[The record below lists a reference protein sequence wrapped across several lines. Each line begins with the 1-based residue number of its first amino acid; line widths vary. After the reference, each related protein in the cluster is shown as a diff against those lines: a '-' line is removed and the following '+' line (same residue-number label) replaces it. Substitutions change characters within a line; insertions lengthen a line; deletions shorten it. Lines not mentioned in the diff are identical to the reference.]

1 MRRDPVTGDATV
13 RARDPFR
20 FVDYEGLVVASGALA
35 RNLRE
40 FLDVIGRAPGDV
52 IHHHLF
58 RAVLAHRYGNWDH
71 TNDFSAWAATAL
83 GDPVLAEKL
92 SSLDPFRRGSIE
104 DARAAIMEIV
114 EDHLD
119 AVVTVPWARPG
130 FEFHFASGMYF
141 PLPGDREAWTLVEL
155 RAAIAE
161 IPLSS
166 LYFHFY
172 EARLRGDD
180 DEDDFSRWL
189 EDELGRSDLAEQ
201 LHGIDFYLF
210 SLEELR
216 QRVVA
221 ILDGDKE
228 AP

>member
-1 MRRDPVTGDATV
+1 MHGASA

-20 FVDYEGLVVASGALA
+20 FVDYEGLVVASGTDA

-40 FLDVIGRAPGDV
+40 FLEVIRRTPGDV

-58 RAVLAHRYGNWDH
+58 RAVLAHRYGTWDH
-71 TNDFSAWAATAL
+71 PNDFSAWAAAAL

-92 SSLDPFRRGSIE
+92 SSLDPFRRGDIE
-104 DARAAIMEIV
+104 DARAAIVDIV
-114 EDHLD
+114 EEHLE
-119 AVVTVPWARPG
+119 AVSTVPWARPG

-141 PLPGDREAWTLVEL
+141 ALPGQREAFTLEEL
-155 RAAIAE
+155 RDGVSQ

-166 LYFHFY
+166 LYFHFH

-189 EDELGRSDLAEQ
+189 EYELGRVDLAVR
-201 LHGIDFYLF
+201 LRGIDFYLF

-221 ILDGDKE
+221 ILDGAED
-228 AP
+228 AV

>member
-1 MRRDPVTGDATV
+1 MGESSE

-20 FVDYEGLVVASGALA
+20 FVDYEGLVVATGSQA

-58 RAVLAHRYGNWDH
+58 RAVLAHRYGAWDH

-92 SSLDPFRRGSIE
+92 SSLDPFRRGNIE
-104 DARAAIMEIV
+104 DARAAIVEIV
-114 EDHLD
+114 EDHLESV
-119 AVVTVPWARPG
+119 ATVPWARPG
-130 FEFHFASGMYF
+130 FEFHFASGRYF
-141 PLPGDREAWTLVEL
+141 ALPGDREAWTVSEL
-155 RAAIAE
+155 RAGISE

-172 EARLRGDD
+172 EARLRGED

-189 EDELGRSDLAEQ
+189 EDALDRADLAER
-201 LHGIDFYLF
+201 LHRIDFYLF

-221 ILDGDKE
+221 ILDGADD
-228 AP
+228 AS

>member
-1 MRRDPVTGDATV
+1 MRDGVMGEASG

-20 FVDYEGLVVASGALA
+20 FIDYEGLVVASGALA

-40 FLDVIGRAPGDV
+40 FLEVIGRAPGEV

-58 RAVLAHRYGNWDH
+58 RAVLAHRYGAWDH

-92 SSLDPFRRGSIE
+92 SSLDPFHRGDIE
-104 DARAAIMEIV
+104 DARAAIVEIV
-114 EDHLD
+114 EDHLE
-119 AVVTVPWARPG
+119 AVATVPWVRPG

-141 PLPGDREAWTLVEL
+141 PLPGDRQAWTLGEL
-155 RAAIAE
+155 RAGIAT

-166 LYFHFY
+166 LYYHFH

-189 EDELGRSDLAEQ
+189 EDELQRIDLAERLQ
-201 LHGIDFYLF
+201 RIDFYLF

-221 ILDGDKE
+221 ILDGTDE
-228 AP
+228 AA

>member
-1 MRRDPVTGDATV
+1 MSGREA

-20 FVDYEGLVVASGALA
+20 FVDYEGLVVASGAVA

-40 FLDVIGRAPGDV
+40 FLEILGRAPAGV

-58 RAVLAHRYGNWDH
+58 RAVLAHRYGTWDH

-92 SSLDPFRRGSIE
+92 SSLDPFRPGDIE
-104 DARAAIMEIV
+104 EARAAIVDIV
-114 EDHLD
+114 EDHLESV
-119 AVVTVPWARPG
+119 ATVPWVRPG
-130 FEFHFASGMYF
+130 FEFYFASGTYF
-141 PLPGDREAWTLVEL
+141 PLPGGREAWTLSEL
-155 RAAIAE
+155 RAGVAE
-161 IPLSS
+161 VPLSS

-172 EARLRGDD
+172 EARLRGEDG
-180 DEDDFSRWL
+180 EDDFSRWL
-189 EDELGRSDLAEQ
+189 AAELDRHDLAERLQ
-201 LHGIDFYLF
+201 RIDFYLF

-221 ILDGDKE
+221 VLDGADE

>member
-1 MRRDPVTGDATV
+1 MREPDA
-13 RARDPFR
+13 RAAEPFR
-20 FVDYEGLVVASGALA
+20 FVDYEGLVVASGAEA

-40 FLDVIGRAPGDV
+40 FLEIVGRASGD
-52 IHHHLF
+52 ILHHHLF
-58 RAVLAHRYGNWDH
+58 RAVLNHRYGAWDY

-83 GDPVLAEKL
+83 GDPALAEKL
-92 SSLDPFRRGSIE
+92 SSLDPFRRGTIE
-104 DARAAIMEIV
+104 DAREAIVDIV

-119 AVVTVPWARPG
+119 SLSTVPWARPG
-130 FEFHFASGMYF
+130 LAFHFASGMYF
-141 PLPGDREAWTLVEL
+141 AMPSRREAWTVAEL
-155 RAAIAE
+155 RAGIAQ

-166 LYFHFY
+166 LYYHFH

-189 EDELGRSDLAEQ
+189 EDALSRVELARRLRA
-201 LHGIDFYLF
+201 IDFYLF

-216 QRVVA
+216 QRVVGL
-221 ILDGDKE
+221 LDGVED

>member
-1 MRRDPVTGDATV
+1 MGEHSE
-13 RARDPFR
+13 RARHPFR
-20 FVDYEGLVVASGALA
+20 FTDYEGLVVATGTQA

-40 FLDVIGRAPGDV
+40 FLEVVGRAPGDV

-58 RAVLAHRYGNWDH
+58 RAVLAHRYGTWDH
-71 TNDFSAWAATAL
+71 TNDFSVWAATAL

-92 SSLDPFRRGSIE
+92 SSLDPFPGGDVES
-104 DARAAIMEIV
+104 ARAAIMEIV
-114 EDHLD
+114 EDHLETM
-119 AVVTVPWARPG
+119 ATVPWVRAG

-141 PLPGDREAWTLVEL
+141 ALPGEREAWTLDEL
-155 RAAIAE
+155 RTGVSA

-166 LYFHFY
+166 LYYHFH
-172 EARLRGDD
+172 EARLRGED

-189 EDELGRSDLAEQ
+189 EDELGRVDLAER
-201 LHGIDFYLF
+201 LHRVDFYLF

-221 ILDGDKE
+221 ILDGSED

>member
-1 MRRDPVTGDATV
+1 MNESSA

-40 FLDVIGRAPGDV
+40 FLEVIGRAPGEV

-58 RAVLAHRYGNWDH
+58 RAVLAHRYGTWDH

-92 SSLDPFRRGSIE
+92 SSLDPFRRGDVE
-104 DARAAIMEIV
+104 DARAAIMDIV
-114 EDHLD
+114 EDHLETV
-119 AVVTVPWARPG
+119 ATVPWARPG
-130 FEFHFASGMYF
+130 FEFHFASGRYF
-141 PLPGDREAWTLVEL
+141 PLPGEREAWTLEEL
-155 RAAIAE
+155 RAGIAE

-172 EARLRGDD
+172 EARLRGED

-189 EDELGRSDLAEQ
+189 EDELGRVDLAER
-201 LHGIDFYLF
+201 LHRIDFYLF

-221 ILDGDKE
+221 ILDGADD

>member
-1 MRRDPVTGDATV
+1 MKASEA

-20 FVDYEGLVVASGALA
+20 FVDYEGLVVASGAIA

-40 FLDVIGRAPGDV
+40 FLEIIGRAPASV

-58 RAVLAHRYGNWDH
+58 RAVLAHRYGTWDH

-92 SSLDPFRRGSIE
+92 SSLDPFRRGDIE
-104 DARAAIMEIV
+104 DARAAIVEIV

-119 AVVTVPWARPG
+119 AIATVPWTRPG

-141 PLPGDREAWTLVEL
+141 PLPGEKEAWTVKEL
-155 RAAIAE
+155 RAGISE
-161 IPLSS
+161 VPLSS

-172 EARLRGDD
+172 EARLRGAD

-189 EDELGRSDLAEQ
+189 EDELDRGDLAERLQ
-201 LHGIDFYLF
+201 RIDFYLF

-221 ILDGDKE
+221 ILDGVDE

>member
-1 MRRDPVTGDATV
+1 MVDGSA
-13 RARDPFR
+13 RAREPFR

-40 FLDVIGRAPGDV
+40 FLEVIGRVSGDV

-58 RAVLAHRYGNWDH
+58 RAVLGHRYGVWDH
-71 TNDFSAWAATAL
+71 TNDFSTWAASGL

-92 SSLDPFRRGSIE
+92 SSLDPFRRGGIE
-104 DARAAIMEIV
+104 DARAAIVDIV

-119 AVVTVPWARPG
+119 ATATVPWARPG

-141 PLPGDREAWTLVEL
+141 PLPSEREAWSLEEL
-155 RAAIAE
+155 RAGISE

-172 EARLRGDD
+172 EARLRGED

-189 EDELGRSDLAEQ
+189 EDELHRADLSER
-201 LHGIDFYLF
+201 LRRIDFYLF

-221 ILDGDKE
+221 ILDGTDE